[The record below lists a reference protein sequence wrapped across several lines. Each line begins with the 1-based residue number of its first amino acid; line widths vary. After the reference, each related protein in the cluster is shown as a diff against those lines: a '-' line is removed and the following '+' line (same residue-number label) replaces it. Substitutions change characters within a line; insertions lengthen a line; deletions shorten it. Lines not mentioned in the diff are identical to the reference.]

1 MNDVVLKLSNITKI
15 YRSGKLE
22 VNALRDVSFEI
33 KKGEFVAILGP
44 SGCGKSTL
52 MNILGCLDKQTS
64 GEYLFQGTDT
74 GSLGEDELAEIRGKQ
89 IGFVFQAFNLLP
101 RINIMRN
108 IELPLIYNGID
119 LEERIKRIHDVL
131 KKIGLLDRLYHTR
144 VELSGG
150 EQQKVAIA
158 RAMVMHPDMILA
170 DEPTGNLDTK
180 SSDDIMSLFKK
191 LNEEGVT
198 VILITHESDVAKQ
211 TKRTIT
217 LRDGKL
223 VADVDITIFKEA
235 PQA

>member
-1 MNDVVLKLSNITKI
+1 MNDVVLKASNITKT

-22 VNALRDVSFEI
+22 VNALKDVSFEI
-33 KKGEFVAILGP
+33 KRGEFVAILGP

-64 GEYLFQGTDT
+64 GEYLFEGTDT
-74 GSLGEDELAEIRGKQ
+74 SRLGEDELAEIRGKK

-131 KKIGLLDRLYHTR
+131 KEVGLLDRLYHTR

-150 EQQKVAIA
+150 QQQKVAIA
-158 RAMVMHPDMILA
+158 RALAMHPDMVLA

-180 SSDDIMSLFKK
+180 SSDDVMDLFKR
-191 LNEEGVT
+191 LNEKGVT

-223 VADVDITIFKEA
+223 VADVDMTIFKEA